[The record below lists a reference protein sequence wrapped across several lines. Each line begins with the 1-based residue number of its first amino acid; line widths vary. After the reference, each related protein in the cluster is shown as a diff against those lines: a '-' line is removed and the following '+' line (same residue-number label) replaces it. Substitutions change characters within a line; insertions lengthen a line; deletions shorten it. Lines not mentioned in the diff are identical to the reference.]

1 MDPVLVAAFAG
12 VALTLIAVPG
22 PDWAFILAAGARD
35 HIVIPAVLGLVVG
48 YTLITGAV
56 VVGVGPLVA
65 AWPAALL
72 VLTLLGAA
80 YLIHLGIS
88 ILRSPGHIGQV
99 ANPDERRGRT
109 AVFIRGIGVSALN
122 PKGLLIFLA
131 ILPQFTHSDASW
143 PIAAQLA
150 ALGGVFT
157 VICALFYLALG
168 FAADRIL
175 GSRPRVARVTTRLA
189 GAAMIVVGLVL
200 IAERVAE
207 LLTGSLQVPAIAQN

>member
-35 HIVIPAVLGLVVG
+35 HVVIPAVAGLVIG

-65 AWPAALL
+65 AWPAALF

-80 YLIHLGIS
+80 YLIYLGVT
-88 ILRSPGHIGQV
+88 ILRSPGRISQTSDV
-99 ANPDERRGRT
+99 NARRGSG
-109 AVFIRGIGVSALN
+109 AILVRGIGVSALN

-131 ILPQFTHSDASW
+131 ILPQFTRPEASL
-143 PIAAQLA
+143 PLAVQLA

-157 VICALFYLALG
+157 AICALFYLALG

-175 GSRPRVARVTTRLA
+175 GPSPRVARTTTRVA
-189 GAAMIVVGLVL
+189 GATMILVGLVL
-200 IAERVAE
+200 IAERVIE
-207 LLTGSLQVPAIAQN
+207 LVATRL

>member
-35 HIVIPAVLGLVVG
+35 HIVFPAVAGLVVG
-48 YTLITGAV
+48 YTLITIAV

-72 VLTLLGAA
+72 ILTLSGAT
-80 YLIHLGIS
+80 YLVYLGIT
-88 ILRSPGHIGQV
+88 ILRSPGRIGHTADV
-99 ANPDERRGRT
+99 EARPSRARVFVRGC
-109 AVFIRGIGVSALN
+109 GVSALN

-131 ILPQFTHSDASW
+131 ILPQFTRADASW

-150 ALGGVFT
+150 ALGAVFT
-157 VICALFYLALG
+157 VICLVFYVALG
-168 FAADRIL
+168 FAADRVL
-175 GSRPRVARVTTRLA
+175 GSRPRVARVTTRVA
-189 GAAMIVVGLVL
+189 GAAMILVGLVL
-200 IAERVAE
+200 IAERAVE
-207 LLTGSLQVPAIAQN
+207 LISNR